1 MPCIYTFN
9 GTQYTETDL
18 SALYK
23 DVRAFL
29 NSPRTVSEEDEEVR
43 TSSPVGIV
51 TNIPGVYNVPN
62 SGLTVEQANQ
72 FIDLLQPQIKN
83 QAYVENKA
91 ETANFMFSFG
101 LRWARSIPNR
111 GEKSEQGKIL
121 GRPRPNKKSIK
132 SKESGTFGYFTTDQ
146 NNKPLPPIT
155 DLKPIMDFIESKLG
169 IDLSNYDAMLGNIY
183 DNYSFISQHRDTTES
198 ITAENYPVVVINLGA
213 NGHLEYDKDTTS
225 TYAEYKKTG
234 QLDLSNGGIYA
245 FGVDGVNR
253 FTFHHRI
260 GQGLESANPLKPIT
274 LPDGTVLKNYRIT
287 LTFRRASDLEPG
299 MPDNPNQKQKTI
311 TYTEPASVTSG
322 FQGYKGGFED
332 KGKGTLQGDGKDK
345 AMRKIAD
352 GFIGEIRYDRL
363 INSSTATSFKTYKIQ
378 YSDEVNTDKY
388 SRQWYVSFNNK
399 DVQKIIMLARNKEY
413 KNIPLLNRTK
423 ELIKTAHDNGAE
435 FVVGDMPGVDSQ
447 FIDYLQEIGAKF
459 TIYHTGP
466 EGSSRI
472 KISKPT
478 TPTVTTEVKGDL
490 FNSLTDFT
498 SERKKEILNTFSE
511 KYKMTEDQALTF
523 INDALQQDRD
533 ATITLLK
540 ECY

>member
-91 ETANFMFSFG
+91 KTANFMFSFG

-132 SKESGTFGYFTTDQ
+132 SKESGTYGYFTTDQ

-169 IDLSNYDAMLGNIY
+169 IDLSNYDAVLGNIY
-183 DNYSFISQHRDTTES
+183 DNYSFIHQHRDTTES

-260 GQGLESANPLKPIT
+260 GQGLESENPLKPIT

-299 MPDNPNQKQKTI
+299 MPDNPNKNKQTI
-311 TYTEPASVTSG
+311 TYTEPTPIASG

-332 KGKGTLQGDGKDK
+332 KGKGTPEGDGKDK
-345 AMRKIAD
+345 AMR
-352 GFIGEIRYDRL
+352 RYA
-363 INSSTATSFKTYKIQ
+363 INGGVIVELSSLKPSSSLTSFKTIEPFDNPKVGTNAFIGGTTKRI
-378 YSDEVNTDKY
+378 V
-388 SRQWYVSFNNK
+388 
-399 DVQKIIMLARNKEY
+399 LARNKEFSG
-413 KNIPLLNRTK
+413 KPLKPETK
-423 ELIKTAHDNGAE
+423 EAIAKAHNEGYE

-447 FIDYLQEIGAKF
+447 FIDYLQELGSTFIV
-459 TIYHTGP
+459 YHTGNTP
-466 EGSSRI
+466 RI
-472 KISKPT
+472 QVTTT
-478 TPTVTTEVKGDL
+478 TPTVTTVTTEVKGDL
-490 FNSLTDFT
+490 FSSLTEFT
-498 SERKKEILNTFSE
+498 PEKRKEILNTFSE
-511 KYKMTEDQALTF
+511 KYKMTEDQALNF
-523 INDALQQDRD
+523 INEALQQDREG
-533 ATITLLK
+533 TITLLK